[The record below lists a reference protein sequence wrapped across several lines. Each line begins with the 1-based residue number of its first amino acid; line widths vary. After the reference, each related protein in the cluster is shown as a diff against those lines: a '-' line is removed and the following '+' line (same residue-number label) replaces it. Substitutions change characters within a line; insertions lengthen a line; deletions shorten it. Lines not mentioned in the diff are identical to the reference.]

1 MMASKRSL
9 LLLLTGASLLASWQN
24 PLQAQTS
31 AAPAAQGAPDQADDA
46 AIPGTGQGTLF
57 PDNGTAQALQN
68 RRRPSRL
75 LGNKSARNARAADL
89 LATEADADP
98 LEVRVAFRRA
108 KTEAILRDPGLIDL
122 ELEASAAP
130 TDRAK
135 RAYLRQYY
143 ERLFA
148 AVAKIDPSPEEAA
161 HLKLLRLIARQRYD
175 PQRRMLAGEEGLLSG
190 RGGGR
195 R

>member
-1 MMASKRSL
+1 MKGSRRL
-9 LLLLTGASLLASWQN
+9 LLLLASIAIPAMTQRSLHAQAPSA
-24 PLQAQTS
+24 PL
-31 AAPAAQGAPDQADDA
+31 AQGSPDQADDV
-46 AIPGTGQGTLF
+46 AIPGTGPGTLF
-57 PDNGTAQALQN
+57 PDSGTAQALQN

-89 LATEADADP
+89 IASEADADP

-108 KTEAILRDPGLIDL
+108 KTEAILHDPGLVDL
-122 ELEASAAP
+122 QLEASAAP

-143 ERLFA
+143 DRLYA
-148 AVAKIDPSPEEAA
+148 AVAKIDPSPAEAA
-161 HLKLLRLIARQRYD
+161 HLKLLRLLARQRYD
-175 PQRRMLAGEEGLLSG
+175 PQRRMLAGEEGLVGG